1 MFSDYPE
8 IIFGFSEK
16 KDGPMKLANK
26 DGNQAV
32 INRQNFFEKRGI
44 KSENIVS
51 AALANGLEV
60 KIVNENDKGK
70 MIGKVDALITNCE
83 NLVLAIT
90 VADCAPIYLYNPVSG
105 IIALVHAGWRG
116 VLGNIIYR
124 TISVAN
130 ELFLNNS
137 KDWQVFVGPHIEAC
151 HFEVQEDVAEMFAEY
166 PEFIIQQSG
175 KMFVDLSGIIKKQ
188 LLEIGIPEGNIDFSS
203 ECTYCED
210 KKYFS
215 WRRDKPQEV
224 EAMVAYFGMD
234 LF

>member
-1 MFSDYPE
+1 MLKDYPE

-26 DGNQAV
+26 DGDQAAT
-32 INRQNFFEKRGI
+32 NRQIFFEKQGI
-44 KSENIVS
+44 EKKDVVS
-51 AALANGLEV
+51 AALANSLEV
-60 KIVNENDKGK
+60 KVVNENDKEK
-70 MIGKVDALITNCE
+70 MIGQVDALVTNCQ
-83 NLVLAIT
+83 NLLLAVT
-90 VADCAPIYLYNPVSG
+90 VADCAPIYFYNPVSG
-105 IIALVHAGWRG
+105 IIALSHAGWRG

-224 EAMVAYFGMD
+224 EAMVAYLGIFCS
-234 LF
+234 